1 MTHPTFDFLVHDERL
16 AIARLDPN
24 DAVPPWALGGFVTVS
39 RTAAELSV
47 VCAQRHVPAEVRQER
62 DRVALGIA
70 GVVEM
75 TTIGVLA
82 SICRTLANARVPVFV
97 ISTFDTDWLIVRADR
112 FGAAHEALLAAGHR
126 IRGPLPN

>member
-16 AIARLDPN
+16 AIARLDPHA
-24 DAVPPWALGGFVTVS
+24 AVPSWALGRFVTVS

-47 VCAQRHVPAEVRQER
+47 VCAQRHVPPGVRQER

-82 SICRTLANARVPVFV
+82 SICRTLADAQVPVFV
-97 ISTFDTDWLIVRADR
+97 ISTYETDWLLVRADR
-112 FGAAHEALLAAGHR
+112 FGAAHGALVGAGHR
-126 IRGPLPN
+126 IRGPLPY